1 MSNTEPGLPGKP
13 VSASQVDMVQVVL
26 PSDTNPLGNVFGGT
40 VMGWIDLC
48 AAVAAQRHCRQIVVT
63 ASMDALSFLAPI
75 RLGYTVI
82 LRSQVNRAFHTSLE
96 VGVRVEAENP
106 LTGDIEHCCSAFLT
120 YVAIDAAG
128 NPVPVPPVIPQSP
141 QEQERYEEAGLR
153 REARLQWRKRKQQAS
168 QA

>member
-1 MSNTEPGLPGKP
+1 MAPGKP
-13 VSASQVDMVQVVL
+13 VSASQVEMVQVVL

-82 LRSQVNRAFHTSLE
+82 LRAQVNRAFHTSLE
-96 VGVRVEAENP
+96 VGVQVEAENP
-106 LTGDIEHCCSAFLT
+106 LTGELEHCCSAFLT
-120 YVAIDAAG
+120 FVAIDAAG
-128 NPVPVPPVIPQSP
+128 HPIAVPPVIAQTS
-141 QEQERYEEAGLR
+141 QEHERYEEAGLR
-153 REARLQWRKRKQQAS
+153 REDRLKWRHRKKQAS
-168 QA
+168 QG